1 MTSDSRT
8 LSHIFPQ
15 RYPFPSAIVVG
26 DGSLLPVTSTG
37 TAHLSGPLHLNNVLV
52 SPKLI
57 KNLISVRQFTS
68 DNNCSV
74 EFDPSGCSVK
84 DLGTRNVI
92 VRCNSSG
99 PLYPLHL
106 PAAATALAA
115 GSTSTLWHRRLGHPG
130 HEALTKLASMLP
142 SCNKDI
148 SSSLCHACQ
157 LGRHT
162 RLPFR
167 VSSSRA
173 SNKFD
178 LIHCCL
184 WTSPIVSISCYKYYL
199 LILDDCSHYL
209 WTFPLCLKSDTY
221 DTLANFFSYVTTQ
234 FGATVKAVQCDSG
247 SEFDNSN
254 ARTFF
259 LTRGTHLR
267 MSCPYTSPQNGRA
280 ERIIRSTNNILRSL
294 LFQASLPPSYWVEAL
309 HTATHLLNLLPTKTL
324 SMATP
329 HMALYGS
336 PPSYAHL
343 CVIGCL
349 CYPNMTATA
358 SHKLAPHSLP
368 CVFLGYSAHHNV
380 QKGARRY
387 LGGVPPPRA

>member
-1 MTSDSRT
+1 M
-8 LSHIFPQ
+8 
-15 RYPFPSAIVVG
+15 A
-26 DGSLLPVTSTG
+26 
-37 TAHLSGPLHLNNVLV
+37 
-52 SPKLI
+52 
-57 KNLISVRQFTS
+57 S

-115 GSTSTLWHRRLGHPG
+115 GSTSTLWHRCLGHPG
-130 HEALTKLASMLP
+130 QESLTKLASMLP
-142 SCNKDI
+142 SCNKDV
-148 SSSLCHACQ
+148 SSSPCHACQ

-162 RLPFR
+162 RLPFW

-173 SNKFD
+173 INKFD
-178 LIHCCL
+178 LIHCDL
-184 WTSPIVSISCYKYYL
+184 WTSPIVSVSGYKYYL
-199 LILDDCSHYL
+199 VILDDCSHYL
-209 WTFPLCLKSDTY
+209 WTFPLRLKSDTY
-221 DTLANFFSYVTTQ
+221 DTLTNFFSYVTTQ
-234 FGATVKAVQCDSG
+234 FGATVKVVQCDNG
-247 SEFDNSN
+247 REFDNSS

-259 LTRGTHLR
+259 LTHGTHLR

-280 ERIIRSTNNILRSL
+280 ERIIRSVNDILRSL

-309 HTATHLLNLLPTKTL
+309 STATYLQNLLPTKTL
-324 SMATP
+324 AMLTP

-336 PPSYAHL
+336 PPSYSHL
-343 CVIGCL
+343 RVFGCL

-358 SHKLAPHSLP
+358 RHKLAPRSLP
-368 CVFLGYSAHHNV
+368 CVFLGYSTHH
-380 QKGARRY
+380 KGYRCLDTSSNRDIISRHVVFDESMFPFSK
-387 LGGVPPPRA
+387 LSPQPTP

>member
-1 MTSDSRT
+1 MPTPVA
-8 LSHIFPQ
+8 F
-15 RYPFPSAIVVG
+15 YPGFAPI
-26 DGSLLPVTSTG
+26 
-37 TAHLSGPLHLNNVLV
+37 SG
-52 SPKLI
+52 
-57 KNLISVRQFTS
+57 
-68 DNNCSV
+68 
-74 EFDPSGCSVK
+74 
-84 DLGTRNVI
+84 
-92 VRCNSSG
+92 
-99 PLYPLHL
+99 
-106 PAAATALAA
+106 
-115 GSTSTLWHRRLGHPG
+115 
-130 HEALTKLASMLP
+130 
-142 SCNKDI
+142 
-148 SSSLCHACQ
+148 
-157 LGRHT
+157 
-162 RLPFR
+162 
-167 VSSSRA
+167 
-173 SNKFD
+173 
-178 LIHCCL
+178 
-184 WTSPIVSISCYKYYL
+184 YKYYL
-199 LILDDCSHYL
+199 VILDDCSHYL
-209 WTFPLCLKSDTY
+209 WTFPLRLKSDTY

-234 FGATVKAVQCDSG
+234 FGATVKVVQCDNRR
-247 SEFDNSN
+247 EFDNSN

-343 CVIGCL
+343 HVFGCL

-358 SHKLAPHSLP
+358 SHKLAPRFLL

-387 LGGVPPPRA
+387 LGGDSPPRA